1 MVPTFTAYRSVRSAP
16 SYTPAASPRLRRRLS
31 AWPPHRLLEP
41 ASELTRLL
49 EPGHV
54 LQSGPYPPDWS
65 RRHRYGASTTG
76 SLALRLLT
84 SLAGPGSSGS
94 ADPPRRCRGCF
105 PPSPAI
111 PGSGCRPLHQTAA
124 TARRWSP
131 SISTRIH
138 SASWRT
144 QQLMP
149 FTATARQPRHLDAQ
163 HDAHMIQPNLRHQP
177 LETRPGIGSR
187 RRMAQVLIDHQHP
200 RRRPPQPNRPLGQPI
215 LQPGGLLVI
224 LDLLRGGLTH
234 IHSRQAITVPRPDL
248 ALQPLPRPS
257 RRAHP
262 VHPRPRPSGPPMPS
276 SARPAGPAGTPPAPG
291 SPPETPPSPAPRPA
305 GPLTGGR
312 RCIC

>member
-54 LQSGPYPPDWS
+54 LQSGPYPPGWS

-144 QQLMP
+144 QQLIP
-149 FTATARQPRHLDAQ
+149 VPATARQPRHLDAQ
-163 HDAHMIQPNLRHQP
+163 DHPDVAEADLGHQ
-177 LETRPGIGSR
+177 TGKARPVLPTAGR
-187 RRMAQVLIDHQHP
+187 VPHVLIDHQDP
-200 RRRPPQPNRPLGQPI
+200 RRRPAQHARPLDQRV
-215 LQPGGLLVI
+215 LQLRRLGVVG
-224 LDLLRGGLTH
+224 DLT
-234 IHSRQAITVPRPDL
+234 
-248 ALQPLPRPS
+248 
-257 RRAHP
+257 
-262 VHPRPRPSGPPMPS
+262 
-276 SARPAGPAGTPPAPG
+276 
-291 SPPETPPSPAPRPA
+291 
-305 GPLTGGR
+305 
-312 RCIC
+312 